1 LAAASVEERDAI
13 MIVLTTPTGT
23 IGGQVLAGLL
33 EEGSEPIRVVARNP
47 SRLPAEIRSRVEI
60 VEGSHSRRDVVE
72 RAFRDADSLFWLVA
86 SDPRA
91 ESAVAAYVD
100 FARPACEVLK
110 DGDIRHIVGISAL
123 GRGWPRDAGLA
134 TATLKMD
141 DMIAATG
148 VHYRA
153 LTCASLME
161 NVLRQG
167 ALMRGE
173 GVYYWPTPADLKE
186 PACATRDVAA
196 VAVKLLRDRSWTG
209 FAEVPMLGP
218 EDLSGQEM
226 MAIVSDV
233 LGRPVEYHEMTMED
247 MKSMMLKRGAS
258 EGMAQAMVN
267 MSIAKN
273 EGLDHMVA
281 RTAPLLNS
289 TTFRQWCE
297 MALKPAVEV

>member
-1 LAAASVEERDAI
+1 
-13 MIVLTTPTGT
+13 MIVVTTPTGN
-23 IGGQVLAGLL
+23 IGSQVLAGLL
-33 EEGSEPIRVVARNP
+33 EGPEPVRVVTRDP
-47 SRLPAEIRSRVEI
+47 SRLPGEIRSRVEI

-86 SDPRA
+86 SDPKA
-91 ESAVAAYVD
+91 ESAEASYVD
-100 FARPACEVLK
+100 FARPACKVLK
-110 DGDIRHIVGISAL
+110 HSSIRHVVGISAL
-123 GRGWPRDAGLA
+123 GRGWPKDAGYV

-167 ALMRGE
+167 ALMRDH

-186 PACATRDVAA
+186 PTCATRDVAA
-196 VAVKLLRDRSWTG
+196 MAVKLLQDRRWTG

-218 EDLSGQEM
+218 EDLSGEEM

-233 LGRPVEYHEMTMED
+233 LGRTVKYHEVTTD
-247 MKSMMLKRGAS
+247 DLKSTMLKHGAS
-258 EGMAQAMVN
+258 EAMAQAMAN

-281 RTAPLLNS
+281 RTDPSLNP

-297 MALKPAVEV
+297 MVLKPAVKV

>member
-1 LAAASVEERDAI
+1 
-13 MIVLTTPTGT
+13 MIVVTTPTGN
-23 IGGQVLAGLL
+23 IGSQVLAGLL
-33 EEGSEPIRVVARNP
+33 EGPEPVRVIARDP
-47 SRLPAEIRSRVEI
+47 SRLPGEIRSRVEI

-86 SDPRA
+86 ADPKA
-91 ESAVAAYVD
+91 ESAEAAYVD

-110 DGDIRHIVGISAL
+110 DSSIRHVVGISAL
-123 GRGWPRDAGLA
+123 GRGWTKDAGHA

-167 ALMRGE
+167 ALMRDH
-173 GVYYWPTPADLKE
+173 GVYYWPTPAGLKE

-218 EDLSGQEM
+218 EDLSGEEM

-233 LGRPVEYHEMTMED
+233 LGRPVQYHQMTTD
-247 MKSMMLKRGAS
+247 DLKSAMLQHGAS
-258 EGMAQAMVN
+258 EGMAQAMAN

-281 RTAPLLNS
+281 RTDPSLNP
-289 TTFRQWCE
+289 TTFREWCE
-297 MALKPAVEV
+297 MVLKPALKV